1 MSAKYGKPLTKE
13 TTKYDPATQT
23 YDFAVKY
30 NYNELTIAKDKA
42 KLTDQFGNNLD
53 LVGGL
58 EGVKIYP
65 VKIDENGNEKIDE
78 TPISPSEYSIKE
90 ANNAAEGK
98 NGFEVSFT
106 NAITTAYVIKYSIKH
121 NDIVD
126 GASPVVNNVTTGGG
140 QTANAGGTSGQQ
152 SLIKT
157 ITDSD
162 SDAET
167 VSWKLDIN
175 GNKYT
180 MTDMKINDAFG
191 TTALKL
197 LPETLKLVDNDDKNA
212 LLVNGTDY
220 TLVPKEN
227 GKGFDITF
235 IGKYKTTNHKFTL
248 TYDTRYEA
256 LENDT
261 NKYSNTASLSWTGS
275 DNKPHTSTDGK
286 EYTAPVESQSNG
298 SKSGSYNSMTKEITW
313 TIHAN
318 YNRADLK
325 NAKITDKIP
334 YTNNSNNNQK
344 FIPNSVNVYHY
355 SVDKKGVIV
364 KGAALKPEEFKVT
377 EPNASNNYTVEVE
390 LLKDFTGKD
399 ASIGMDFKTS
409 LDGLVIGGEYKNTA
423 TYTNDGKDF
432 PLDATVQVGFGGSL
446 VTKSGKQNGDNID
459 WTIGLNNSQSTI
471 SGYKIIDKPTP
482 NQVLIE
488 SSFHIY
494 ETKVQSN
501 GYVEADKT
509 KALVR
514 DVDYSLV
521 ITTDGSTGKQS
532 FELKFLKT
540 INKAYVLNYSSAI
553 DANDKEG
560 VSNEITMS
568 GDNVTTVTQQTSKEV
583 IVQTSSGSGDASGI
597 RGGLTITKV
606 DKANKPLIGATFI
619 ILDKTKKTMLRTGT
633 TDASGTVSFGGLRA
647 GDYVIKETESP
658 AGFSI
663 DPEYAVGKKVKV
675 VVTQQNPMMTLKV
688 VDPATLVTVS
698 KVNEAGKGLP
708 GATFEVLDEAGD
720 VILPDLNVDAN
731 GKLAIEGLL
740 EGTYTLKE
748 VKAPAGYLLN
758 TTPQTFDVDLDENG
772 VMVTTNIEFKNYQ
785 GSASILKTDAKLK
798 ALPNSIFKVVNAQG
812 DTIKTGLKSNA
823 NGIVTAD
830 GLAPGNYSF
839 VETTATTGYGI
850 NDTPI
855 EFTIADS
862 SAGKPTVINAGTL
875 VNYQGTAKL
884 KKENDKGKSLEGAV
898 FKLVNEQG
906 TTVAEN
912 LTTDKNGELEVANLA
927 PGKYTFVE
935 TKAPTGYI
943 LNEETDTFTI
953 DQTTRSEQVLT
964 TKATNYQGSAQLIKV
979 DKDDQAIQGA
989 VFKVIDSAGK
999 SVAENL
1005 VSNAEGVVEISDLAP
1020 GDYKF
1025 VETKAA
1031 AGYVLNKAEA
1041 SFTINATN
1049 TGKPETVLAGNF
1061 ANYKGSAELKK
1072 VTEDNK
1078 ALEGAIFKVV
1088 NDKDEDI
1095 ITNLSTDKEGK
1106 VLAENL
1112 APGTYAF
1119 VETAAPA
1126 GYVLNPTK
1134 TTFTINDSNVDKPAV
1149 VAAGEVINY
1158 KGSAEL
1164 TKVDAKGNALENA
1177 EFKVI
1182 DSEGSTVVEKL
1193 TTNADGKITVA
1204 NLAPG
1209 KYTFVETKAPSG
1221 YILNTEAVAFTV
1233 ADSTEGKPETIVANE
1248 LTNYKGSAQLTKT
1261 DADGKALENAEFK
1274 VVNSDGKTIIEKI
1287 ISDENGQVVAPE
1299 LEPGDYEFIE
1309 TIAPTGY
1316 ILNDAK
1322 TAFTISAEN
1331 AGKPTVVDAGKFV
1344 NYKGGAELRKI
1355 DGNGNELAGAEFKV
1369 IDADGN
1375 TVIDKLTS
1383 NAEGK
1388 IKAADLAPGEYQF
1401 VETKA
1406 PTGYVLNTDKVS
1418 FTVEAKQ
1425 SYAPKDINSG
1435 VFANYM
1441 GSAELIKV
1449 DKEGNTLEGAEFKVV
1464 NDKNE
1469 TVIEKI
1475 TSNEEG
1481 IVFAENLAPGTYQFV
1496 ETKAPTG
1503 YIINT
1508 NPVEFTIAAAQ
1519 AAIPKVVKTIE
1530 LANYKGSAALTKV
1543 DVDGNALENAEFK
1556 VVDADGKTVVDNLIT
1571 NSNGKIAVAD
1581 LAPGDYQFVETK
1593 APTGYVLNTDPVA
1606 FTIVDSAAGEPA
1618 AVDSN
1623 ELTNYKG
1630 SAVLTKVTADGKK
1643 LENAEFKVVD
1653 KDGKTVIGKL
1663 VSNEAGEV
1671 TATELAPG
1679 TYQFIETKAPTGY
1692 ILNTDPVDF
1701 TIEAEQ
1707 AAMPKVVNV
1716 GEFVNYKGSAVLTKV
1731 DVDGKV
1737 LGNAEFKVIDAE
1749 GKTVIE
1755 KLVSNEAGEVTATEL
1770 VPGDY
1775 QFVETKAPTGY
1786 VLNTDPVEF
1795 TIEAEQAAMPKV
1807 VNAGELANYKGSAV
1821 LTKVDVD
1828 GKVLENA
1835 EFKVI
1840 DAEGKTV
1847 IEKLVSNETGEVI
1860 ASELAPGTYQF
1871 VETKAP
1877 TGYVLNTDTVEF
1889 TIEAEQAAM
1898 PKVVNA
1904 GELANY
1910 KASAVLTK
1918 VDVDGKVLENA
1929 EFKVIDAEG
1938 KTVIEK
1944 LVSNE
1949 AGEVTAPELAPG
1961 TYQFVETKAPTG
1973 YILNTEPVEFT
1984 IEAEQ
1989 AAMPKV
1995 VNASEFVN
2003 YKGSAVLT
2011 KVDVDGK
2018 VLENAEFK
2026 VINAEGKTV
2035 IEKLVSN

>member
-1 MSAKYGKPLTKE
+1 M
-13 TTKYDPATQT
+13 
-23 YDFAVKY
+23 
-30 NYNELTIAKDKA
+30 
-42 KLTDQFGNNLD
+42 
-53 LVGGL
+53 
-58 EGVKIYP
+58 
-65 VKIDENGNEKIDE
+65 
-78 TPISPSEYSIKE
+78 
-90 ANNAAEGK
+90 
-98 NGFEVSFT
+98 
-106 NAITTAYVIKYSIKH
+106 
-121 NDIVD
+121 
-126 GASPVVNNVTTGGG
+126 
-140 QTANAGGTSGQQ
+140 
-152 SLIKT
+152 
-157 ITDSD
+157 
-162 SDAET
+162 
-167 VSWKLDIN
+167 
-175 GNKYT
+175 
-180 MTDMKINDAFG
+180 
-191 TTALKL
+191 
-197 LPETLKLVDNDDKNA
+197 
-212 LLVNGTDY
+212 
-220 TLVPKEN
+220 
-227 GKGFDITF
+227 
-235 IGKYKTTNHKFTL
+235 
-248 TYDTRYEA
+248 
-256 LENDT
+256 
-261 NKYSNTASLSWTGS
+261 
-275 DNKPHTSTDGK
+275 
-286 EYTAPVESQSNG
+286 
-298 SKSGSYNSMTKEITW
+298 
-313 TIHAN
+313 
-318 YNRADLK
+318 
-325 NAKITDKIP
+325 
-334 YTNNSNNNQK
+334 
-344 FIPNSVNVYHY
+344 
-355 SVDKKGVIV
+355 
-364 KGAALKPEEFKVT
+364 
-377 EPNASNNYTVEVE
+377 
-390 LLKDFTGKD
+390 
-399 ASIGMDFKTS
+399 
-409 LDGLVIGGEYKNTA
+409 
-423 TYTNDGKDF
+423 
-432 PLDATVQVGFGGSL
+432 
-446 VTKSGKQNGDNID
+446 
-459 WTIGLNNSQSTI
+459 
-471 SGYKIIDKPTP
+471 
-482 NQVLIE
+482 
-488 SSFHIY
+488 
-494 ETKVQSN
+494 
-501 GYVEADKT
+501 
-509 KALVR
+509 
-514 DVDYSLV
+514 
-521 ITTDGSTGKQS
+521 
-532 FELKFLKT
+532 
-540 INKAYVLNYSSAI
+540 
-553 DANDKEG
+553 
-560 VSNEITMS
+560 
-568 GDNVTTVTQQTSKEV
+568 
-583 IVQTSSGSGDASGI
+583 
-597 RGGLTITKV
+597 
-606 DKANKPLIGATFI
+606 
-619 ILDKTKKTMLRTGT
+619 
-633 TDASGTVSFGGLRA
+633 
-647 GDYVIKETESP
+647 
-658 AGFSI
+658 
-663 DPEYAVGKKVKV
+663 
-675 VVTQQNPMMTLKV
+675 
-688 VDPATLVTVS
+688 
-698 KVNEAGKGLP
+698 
-708 GATFEVLDEAGD
+708 
-720 VILPDLNVDAN
+720 
-731 GKLAIEGLL
+731 
-740 EGTYTLKE
+740 
-748 VKAPAGYLLN
+748 
-758 TTPQTFDVDLDENG
+758 
-772 VMVTTNIEFKNYQ
+772 
-785 GSASILKTDAKLK
+785 
-798 ALPNSIFKVVNAQG
+798 
-812 DTIKTGLKSNA
+812 
-823 NGIVTAD
+823 
-830 GLAPGNYSF
+830 
-839 VETTATTGYGI
+839 
-850 NDTPI
+850 
-855 EFTIADS
+855 
-862 SAGKPTVINAGTL
+862 
-875 VNYQGTAKL
+875 
-884 KKENDKGKSLEGAV
+884 
-898 FKLVNEQG
+898 
-906 TTVAEN
+906 
-912 LTTDKNGELEVANLA
+912 
-927 PGKYTFVE
+927 
-935 TKAPTGYI
+935 
-943 LNEETDTFTI
+943 
-953 DQTTRSEQVLT
+953 
-964 TKATNYQGSAQLIKV
+964 
-979 DKDDQAIQGA
+979 
-989 VFKVIDSAGK
+989 
-999 SVAENL
+999 
-1005 VSNAEGVVEISDLAP
+1005 
-1020 GDYKF
+1020 
-1025 VETKAA
+1025 ETKAA

-1041 SFTINATN
+1041 SFTINTTN

-1126 GYVLNPTK
+1126 GYVLNPIK

-1209 KYTFVETKAPSG
+1209 KYTFVETKAPAG

-1233 ADSTEGKPETIVANE
+1233 ADSTEGKPETVVANE

-1309 TIAPTGY
+1309 TKAPTGY

-1388 IKAADLAPGEYQF
+1388 IKADDLAPGEYQF

-1425 SYAPKDINSG
+1425 SYAPKYINSG

-1519 AAIPKVVKTIE
+1519 AATPKVVKTIE
-1530 LANYKGSAALTKV
+1530 LANYKGSATLTKV

-1653 KDGKTVIGKL
+1653 TDGKTVIEKL

-1679 TYQFIETKAPTGY
+1679 TYKFIETKAPTGY

-1731 DVDGKV
+1731 DADGKV
-1737 LGNAEFKVIDAE
+1737 LENAEFKVINAE

-1770 VPGDY
+1770 APGTY

-1821 LTKVDVD
+1821 LTKVDAD

-1840 DAEGKTV
+1840 NAEGKTV

-1860 ASELAPGTYQF
+1860 ASELAPGTYQFVETKAPTGYVLNTDIVEFTIEAEQAAMPKVVNAGELANYKASAVLTKVDVDGKVLENAEFKVINAEGKTVIEKLVSNEAGEVTATELAPGTYQF

-1918 VDVDGKVLENA
+1918 VDAIGKVLENA
-1929 EFKVIDAEG
+1929 EFKVVDADG
-1938 KTVIEK
+1938 KTIADK
-1944 LVSNE
+1944 LVTDASGKITVDN
-1949 AGEVTAPELAPG
+1949 LSPG
-1961 TYQFVETKAPTG
+1961 KYQFVETKAPTG
-1973 YILNTEPVEFT
+1973 YILNTNPVGFT

-1989 AAMPKV
+1989 AAVPEV
-1995 VNASEFVN
+1995 VNAGELVN
-2003 YKGSAVLT
+2003 YQGMASFI
-2011 KVDVDGK
+2011 KVD
-2018 VLENAEFK
+2018 ENNMPLPDAEFELIDTNSGEVVK
-2026 VINAEGKTV
+2026 SGLISDEKGRVSASDLAPGNYAFKETKAPKGFVKSEKLLTFTIINESDTFVSLDLGIFINKAEEETV
-2035 IEKLVSN
+2035 IIPPVKPDKPGEPGKPGNPSNPGNPVKPGTTWTPTPNGSIKPDGPSESVLIPNQPTSLPTTGDNPMDRLFVVLGMFVTMMSAFMLKRRPKKNF